1 MHTKHS
7 HLSKIRTAAATLCAA
22 LFLCTCSYER
32 IPDDGDNNG
41 QDGEYTTVTLSVNT
55 AANEQNLSTRALT
68 EGQEKAIN
76 SLYILAFQL
85 DKNDTLTYRLKYYA
99 TGKPVTNSAA
109 GQFTFALRLSVSG
122 VADTKLLLVA
132 NQNPYSLVQT
142 GLDYDEVQKKL
153 IASLEIGSEAPA
165 ALATTGIPMFG
176 YAVENLLN
184 PSTPQ
189 KIQEGMILKA
199 NLLRALAR
207 VDVGVGQYNTRTGD
221 WGGLENFKLTE
232 VHVFKPQMNYS
243 LLPLGNNLEY
253 DASGTPSV
261 TAPSL
266 VGSPNDKLGETISL
280 SGPPAITNQNY
291 CKAEIYLPE
300 FAFGLGAAVSD
311 GNHTNRMALVI
322 GGKYNQQTYY
332 YRIDFTDASSNFK
345 DVLRNNIY
353 RFSITAVTQPGYTDA
368 QKAYEGKPVGL
379 DFNASVTPW
388 GTGVT
393 TSPDP
398 DMLVRMNYNGI
409 NGTNIEAEMVEDV
422 TTATFKILAKKD
434 QFKTDGDRII
444 YYGLQYNT
452 MMGEASDN
460 TFNGYTNG
468 GTYKDVQ
475 DALNREG
482 PYPELIIAPDNATE
496 AAGVAWRTG
505 SGAGRVLNAKQACWD
520 YRGQGHSDW
529 RLPRL
534 SELMLLWM
542 NREAIN
548 SSKGFTSL
556 GEGSETYWT
565 GSEGTDDKAYT
576 VDRNG
581 NIKKE
586 VKTVTHLVRCVRQV
600 TKQN

>member
-7 HLSKIRTAAATLCAA
+7 HLSKIRTAAAILCAA

-68 EGQEKAIN
+68 EDQEKAIN
-76 SLYILAFQL
+76 DLYILAFQL
-85 DKNDTLTYRLKYYA
+85 DKNDNLTYRLKYYA
-99 TGKPVTNSAA
+99 TGKPVTNGVA
-109 GQFTFALRLSVSG
+109 GQFTFTLRLSVSG
-122 VADTKLLLVA
+122 AADTKLLLVA
-132 NQNPYSLVQT
+132 NFNPFPLVNT
-142 GLDYDEVQKKL
+142 NMTYDDVQAAL
-153 IASLEIGSEAPA
+153 ISGELLAAPA
-165 ALATTGIPMFG
+165 FATTGIPMVGFAG
-176 YAVENLLN
+176 NASTLSSPDTPLEITENMKL
-184 PSTPQ
+184 T
-189 KIQEGMILKA
+189 A
-199 NLLRALAR
+199 NLLRAVAR
-207 VDVGVGQYNTRTGD
+207 VDVGVGTYNKTHDVWDKGSVSFD
-221 WGGLENFKLTE
+221 LT
-232 VHVFKPQMNYS
+232 HVYVYTPRSKYA
-243 LLPLGNNLEY
+243 LLPKTVKYNEQMPYVDAASPAGDIKINGKFEY
-253 DASGTPSV
+253 TGATI
-261 TAPSL
+261 TA
-266 VGSPNDKLGETISL
+266 NT
-280 SGPPAITNQNY
+280 Y

-300 FAFGLGAAVSD
+300 FAFGLGAAVND
-311 GNHTNRMALVI
+311 DNHTNRMALVI
-322 GGKYNQQTYY
+322 GGEYNQQTYY

-353 RFSITAVTQPGYTDA
+353 RFSITSVTQPGYTDA

-379 DFNASVTPW
+379 DFNTSVAPW
-388 GTGVT
+388 GKGVT

-398 DMLVRMNYNGI
+398 DMLVRMNFSGI
-409 NGTNIEAEMVEDV
+409 NGTETKSLMTEESTSTEFTIQ
-422 TTATFKILAKKD
+422 AKKD

-452 MMGEASDN
+452 MMGEAKDN

-468 GTYKDVQ
+468 GTYQDVQ

-482 PYPELIIAPDNATE
+482 PFPELIIAPDNATE

-505 SGAGRVLNAKQACWD
+505 SGTDRVLNAKQICWD

-586 VKTVTHLVRCVRQV
+586 YKTSQHLVRCVRQV

>member
-32 IPDDGDNNG
+32 IPDDGGNNG

-68 EGQEKAIN
+68 VDQEKAIN
-76 SLYILAFQL
+76 SLYILAFQP
-85 DKNDTLTYRLKYYA
+85 DKDASNTYKLKYYA
-99 TGKPVTNSAA
+99 TGRSVTNGAA
-109 GQFTFALRLSVSG
+109 GQFTFTLRCSVSG
-122 VADTKLLLVA
+122 AADTKLLLVA
-132 NQNPYSLVQT
+132 NFNPFPLVNT
-142 GLDYDEVQKKL
+142 GMTYDEVQAAL
-153 IASLEIGSEAPA
+153 ISGELLAAPA
-165 ALATTGIPMFG
+165 FATTGIPMVGFAG
-176 YAVENLLN
+176 NSPDEL
-184 PSTPQ
+184 Q
-189 KIQEGMILKA
+189 EIQEGTQLTA
-199 NLLRALAR
+199 NLLRAVAR
-207 VDVGVGQYNTRTGD
+207 VDVGVGTYNQTNDVWVKGNVSFD
-221 WGGLENFKLTE
+221 LT
-232 VHVFKPQMNYS
+232 HVYVYTPRGKYA
-243 LLPLGNNLEY
+243 LLPKTVKYNKQMPYVDAASPAGDIKTNGKFEY
-253 DASGTPSV
+253 TGA
-261 TAPSL
+261 
-266 VGSPNDKLGETISL
+266 
-280 SGPPAITNQNY
+280 AITANTY

-300 FAFGLGAAVSD
+300 FDFGSGAAVSD
-311 GNHTNRMALVI
+311 ENHTNRMALVI
-322 GGKYNQQTYY
+322 GGEYGGKTYY
-332 YRIDFTDASSNFK
+332 YRIDFTDVNSAFK

-353 RFSITAVTQPGYTDA
+353 RFSITAVTQPGYVDA

-379 DFNASVTPW
+379 DFNASVAPW
-388 GTGVT
+388 GEGVT

-422 TTATFKILAKKD
+422 TTATFKILAKKN

-468 GTYKDVQ
+468 GTYQNVQ

-482 PYPELIIAPDNATE
+482 PFPELIIAPDNATE

-505 SGAGRVLNAKQACWD
+505 SGADRVLNAKQACWD

-586 VKTVTHLVRCVRQV
+586 YKTSQHLVRCVRQV
-600 TKQN
+600 TKRN

>member
-1 MHTKHS
+1 M
-7 HLSKIRTAAATLCAA
+7 LAAALLCA
-22 LFLCTCSYER
+22 CSNE
-32 IPDDGDNNG
+32 IGTGDDDNV
-41 QDGEYTTVTLSVNT
+41 GEVGKLTTVTLSVNT
-55 AANEQNLSTRALT
+55 AANEQNLSTRGLN
-68 EGQEKAIN
+68 EDQENAIN
-76 SLYILAFQL
+76 DLYILAFQL
-85 DKNDTLTYRLKYYA
+85 DKNDNLTYRLKYYA
-99 TGKPVTNSAA
+99 TGKPVTNGVA
-109 GQFTFALRLSVSG
+109 GQFTFTLRLSVSG
-122 VADTKLLLVA
+122 AADTKLLLVA
-132 NQNPYSLVQT
+132 NFNPFPLVNT
-142 GLDYDEVQKKL
+142 GMTYDDVQAAL
-153 IASLEIGSEAPA
+153 ISGELLAAPA
-165 ALATTGIPMFG
+165 FATTGIPMVGFAG
-176 YAVENLLN
+176 NASTLSSPDTPLEITENMKL
-184 PSTPQ
+184 T
-189 KIQEGMILKA
+189 A
-199 NLLRALAR
+199 NLLRAVAR
-207 VDVGVGQYNTRTGD
+207 VDVGVGTYNQTNDVWVKG
-221 WGGLENFKLTE
+221 NVSFNLTE
-232 VHVFKPQMNYS
+232 VYVYTPRGKYA
-243 LLPLGNNLEY
+243 LLPKTVKYNKQMPYVDAASPAGEIKTNGKFEY
-253 DASGTPSV
+253 KGA
-261 TAPSL
+261 
-266 VGSPNDKLGETISL
+266 
-280 SGPPAITNQNY
+280 AITANTY
-291 CKAEIYLPE
+291 CKSEIYLPE
-300 FAFGLGAAVSD
+300 FAFGPGAAVND

-379 DFNASVTPW
+379 SFNASVAPW
-388 GTGVT
+388 GMGVT

-452 MMGEASDN
+452 MMGEAKDN

-505 SGAGRVLNAKQACWD
+505 SGTGRVLNAKQICWD

-542 NREAIN
+542 NRVAIN